1 MTKTHLS
8 PKAKGKRSLRS
19 TRRAS
24 PTPSLGAIGPL
35 ISPRDTEEDHRTE
48 LGPAATHSPYPP
60 GVIVADGI
68 SEVPQAF
75 IEAKQAHETWMA
87 EWGELDNWP
96 RMFDS
101 LFQMAC
107 ADNRIRKWAK
117 DLRTTRDIMEKILTS
132 LQDSMP
138 PYNPMAWDQLRSL
151 FVTYSDLH
159 RTIVRAQTI
168 VEVHLYEVESVQ
180 RTSY

>member
-1 MTKTHLS
+1 M
-8 PKAKGKRSLRS
+8 
-19 TRRAS
+19 
-24 PTPSLGAIGPL
+24 GAIGSL

-117 DLRTTRDIMEKILTS
+117 ELRSTHEDMKKTLT
-132 LQDSMP
+132 LIQDSMP
-138 PYNPMAWDQLRSL
+138 PAIPVPWDQLRL
-151 FVTYSDLH
+151 LTTMYSDLH

-168 VEVHLYEVESVQ
+168 LEVHLYEVEMVQ
-180 RTSY
+180 RTSS